1 MNYITY
7 KQIDG
12 TIISGFKVKLY
23 DIVTLNTGYW
33 KDKLAIVLYIN
44 EDKKQI
50 KARIIEC
57 GMNLTLKVKDV
68 QFVNHNNTT
77 AVRSYIDLCNKLS
90 KAFRDKYTDKQYIK
104 DNWFTDKFIIND
116 ITADTIAKGIGQY
129 ITNTVS
135 AIMWLS
141 DIKDY
146 INALLKYGD
155 FDFVAKAFKIYN
167 ITDTRFELIRKL
179 YYYFMI
185 ENVTQYVLGVCIGCI
200 LYLIYEVFS
209 LYKKIE
215 RINIDINK
223 LQIKDIEFHRN
234 IEFIINDSKYNKE
247 VLEHFINKL
256 NKLNDSIKAK
266 VDD

>member
-1 MNYITY
+1 MNYVAY
-7 KQIDG
+7 KNIDG
-12 TIISGFKVKLY
+12 TITSGFKVKLY

-50 KARIIEC
+50 KVRIIEC

-68 QFVNHNNTT
+68 QFVNHNNRT
-77 AVRSYIDLCNKLS
+77 AARSYIDLCNKLS

-104 DNWFTDKFIIND
+104 DNWFTDKLIIND

-129 ITNTVS
+129 ITNTDSDRYSVS

-146 INALLKYGD
+146 IDALLKYGD

-167 ITDTRFELIRKL
+167 ITLVAI
-179 YYYFMI
+179 
-185 ENVTQYVLGVCIGCI
+185 GVCAGLVPFLIVEI
-200 LYLIYEVFS
+200 LK

-215 RINIDINK
+215 RINIEINK
-223 LQIKDIEFHRN
+223 LQMKDIELHRN
-234 IEFIINDSKYNKE
+234 IEFIINDSKSNKE
-247 VLEHFINKL
+247 VLEHFIDEL
-256 NKLNDSIKAK
+256 DELSDSIKAK
-266 VDD
+266 V